1 MGVGVEVAQGQ
12 SLHFG
17 EQVPADGVGG
27 LLGDTDH
34 DAGVG
39 VAEQRRAD
47 INAGHEHQ
55 SPGQPGVIPGND
67 AVVDQGTEHI
77 GAADGADRIQHQAYR
92 HQKQQP
98 LRPSD
103 IAHEGADGLAGIL
116 GLLEAPSGAAV
127 ASGPVGPSSFCL
139 SHRCSP
145 PPAGTG
151 RRPCKFHWF
160 PSIPRGSRR
169 LPPGRHP

>member
-1 MGVGVEVAQGQ
+1 M
-12 SLHFG
+12 
-17 EQVPADGVGG
+17 GG